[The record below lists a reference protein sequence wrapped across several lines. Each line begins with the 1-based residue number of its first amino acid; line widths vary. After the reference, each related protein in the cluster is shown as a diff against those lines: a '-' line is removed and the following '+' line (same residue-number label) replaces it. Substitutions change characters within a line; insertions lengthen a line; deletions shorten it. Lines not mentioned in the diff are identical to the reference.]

1 MTKIDDNIICL
12 SQGCVFHIG
21 GSAISMSTLASHA
34 YLSHYKSEDDD
45 AEGHSRYFFLGIGLK
60 RLNNSL
66 IACKY
71 LKNSQFCE
79 ALGKKAL

>member
-21 GSAISMSTLASHA
+21 GSVINMSTLASHA
-34 YLSHYKSEDDD
+34 YLGHYKLEDDD

-71 LKNSQFCE
+71 LKNNQFC
-79 ALGKKAL
+79 